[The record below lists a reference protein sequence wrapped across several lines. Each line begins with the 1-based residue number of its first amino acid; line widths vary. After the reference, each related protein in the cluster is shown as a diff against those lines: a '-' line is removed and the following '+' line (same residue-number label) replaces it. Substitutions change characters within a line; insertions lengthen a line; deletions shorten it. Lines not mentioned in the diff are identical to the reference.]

1 MQRCPS
7 PQAMPASRDPPHS
20 PNSHNSRFP
29 SPQAKQVVPP
39 ASFPLLPR
47 ANGLQSLPL
56 MEETTVRL
64 QKFLSERGLCSRR
77 GATKLLDAGRVTVNG
92 TVVTEPGLRVCLQ
105 SDKICVD
112 RKSLD
117 VDTSERTTIIMN
129 KPRGVICSRSEL
141 QGETI
146 YALLPEHFHTL
157 RPAGRLD
164 KDSEGLVVLSDDG
177 ELIHHLTHPRYG
189 HAKIYR
195 VTVSGEM
202 DHTTLKLLRS
212 EMVLDGYR
220 IRPVRVTNLGP
231 GSVKGRVILRFVL
244 KEGRNRQIRNMCD
257 QAGLRIHRLVR
268 EQAGPYSLAGLK
280 PGEWRKA

>member
-1 MQRCPS
+1 
-7 PQAMPASRDPPHS
+7 
-20 PNSHNSRFP
+20 
-29 SPQAKQVVPP
+29 
-39 ASFPLLPR
+39 
-47 ANGLQSLPL
+47 

-105 SDKICVD
+105 SDKICID
-112 RKSLD
+112 RKALE

-146 YALLPEHFHTL
+146 YALLPEHFNTL

-189 HAKIYR
+189 HAKTYR

-231 GSVKGRVILRFVL
+231 GSVEGRVILRFVL

>member
-1 MQRCPS
+1 M
-7 PQAMPASRDPPHS
+7 
-20 PNSHNSRFP
+20 
-29 SPQAKQVVPP
+29 K
-39 ASFPLLPR
+39 
-47 ANGLQSLPL
+47 
-56 MEETTVRL
+56 ETTIRL
-64 QKFLSERGLCSRR
+64 QKILSERGLCSRR
-77 GATKLLDAGRVTVNG
+77 GAEKLLNAGRVMVNG
-92 TVVTEPGLRVCLQ
+92 TVVYEPGLRICRQ

-112 RKSLD
+112 GKLLNTD
-117 VDTSERTTIIMN
+117 ISEHTTIIMN
-129 KPRGVICSRSEL
+129 KPRGVICSRSDL

-146 YALLPEHFHTL
+146 YALLPEHLHTL

-189 HAKIYR
+189 HAKTYR

-202 DHTTLKLLRS
+202 DHATLKLLRS
-212 EMVLDGYR
+212 EMILDGYR

-231 GSVKGRVILRFVL
+231 GSIKGRIILRFVL
-244 KEGRNRQIRNMCD
+244 KEGRNRQIRNMCA

-280 PGEWRKA
+280 PGEWRKVETGS